1 MVLHIWLVWSI
12 MTSFKTPSLAY
23 VVLSNHTVIFTVV
36 HKHFL
41 NKSET
46 TFLVSQNVT
55 LPRSKVWTFSIIKPV
70 LFHSLIHQKS
80 RLCTLNWYK
89 YKYWCRD
96 QLCPV
101 HNDLL
106 QPIRVTL
113 IWNIE
118 LDPPGTGQWLQLR
131 RYGSPRNHHAPP
143 HHRWCGGSAHP
154 RPQVVTTTTHVVF
167 ALKRECENSRAFAL
181 VLNLW
186 FFVQ

>member
-1 MVLHIWLVWSI
+1 

-23 VVLSNHTVIFTVV
+23 VVLFNHTVIFTVV

-96 QLCPV
+96 KLCPV

-106 QPIRVTL
+106 QPLRVTI

-118 LDPPGTGQWLQLR
+118 LDPPGTGWLQLR

-186 FFVQ
+186 FFCTVN